1 MIGRPGGHGPD
12 GGTGAGGGRAPASPT
27 GSFDGPFVALGIDP
41 SVGTPVVAWALTT
54 AFGVIAFAVYLW
66 PVRRRRDDAVGRF
79 TPVAASGTTVG
90 TAGRSRLV
98 GPEASQLGEIERPMA
113 DVRPPWLRRARP
125 GDRLGGSDADVQARV
140 PARFATPARPG
151 AERHVITYRWVRL
164 SDGPDERAS
173 NEMLRLDRGD
183 EIEVIGEYEGALHV
197 RTSDGL
203 EGWVPRV
210 VIVG

>member
-1 MIGRPGGHGPD
+1 M
-12 GGTGAGGGRAPASPT
+12 
-27 GSFDGPFVALGIDP
+27 
-41 SVGTPVVAWALTT
+41 
-54 AFGVIAFAVYLW
+54 
-66 PVRRRRDDAVGRF
+66 
-79 TPVAASGTTVG
+79 
-90 TAGRSRLV
+90 
-98 GPEASQLGEIERPMA
+98 
-113 DVRPPWLRRARP
+113 
-125 GDRLGGSDADVQARV
+125 
-140 PARFATPARPG
+140 
-151 AERHVITYRWVRL
+151 ITYRWVRL

>member
-12 GGTGAGGGRAPASPT
+12 DRPGDGGGRAPASPT
-27 GSFDGPFVALGIDP
+27 NPFDGPSWGLGIDP
-41 SVGTPVVAWALTT
+41 SIGTPVVTWALTT
-54 AFGVIAFAVYLW
+54 AFGVIAFAVCLW
-66 PVRRRRDDAVGRF
+66 PIRRRSDDAAGRF
-79 TPVAASGTTVG
+79 NPVAASEGIVG
-90 TAGRSRLV
+90 AAGWSQQV
-98 GPEASQLGEIERPMA
+98 SPVASQPNEIELPVQ
-113 DVRPPWLRRARP
+113 DVRPPWLRRVRQGERP
-125 GDRLGGSDADVQARV
+125 GGPDAEVVARV

-151 AERHVITYRWVRL
+151 VERHLITYRWVRL

-173 NEMLRLDRGD
+173 SEVGRLDRGD
-183 EIEVIGEYEGALHV
+183 EIEVIGEYEGSLHV